1 MSEMLNQLI
10 KVINETKSEDEV
22 RLKYVRMK
30 KRSEELTNLIILKN
44 EVPDGQGCAY
54 LGGYPV

>member
-1 MSEMLNQLI
+1 MLNQLI